1 MMPPPWTRNMRS
13 RISPASLTSCLP
25 PAPRENDA
33 GEIGSSLVQHRDGRL
48 QSGEQ
53 LTFFSF
59 LASAPDEAF
68 SPAPISLIPF
78 RHLPNAGNLQ
88 YWANPAP
95 TVEAHRH
102 IWWEVSL
109 LRRPC
114 F

>member
-1 MMPPPWTRNMRS
+1 MGEKLEALSFNIEMAVFS
-13 RISPASLTSCLP
+13 R
-25 PAPRENDA
+25 
-33 GEIGSSLVQHRDGRL
+33 
-48 QSGEQ
+48 GEQ
-53 LTFFSF
+53 LTSFSS

-68 SPAPISLIPF
+68 SLAPISLIPF

-88 YWANPAP
+88 HWANPAP
-95 TVEAHRH
+95 TVGAHCH